1 MIGIL
6 LFVYN
11 RMVVYEIHD
20 NGGRPFRVTVR
31 DRGKG
36 KAVSVEKSMNTFKRV
51 NGKFVDIVA
60 PHKHIFDVQVEKVF
74 VGKASPGGGYDGLKP
89 SEAEGNSLLLH
100 LPDDKF
106 MYIGDY
112 IYTFEPVRGD
122 TILRYYSDIGNS
134 DVPYPYAVGK
144 THIYIML
151 DRVAVDKKV
160 FDMSEPIY
168 EQYYFPGRFG
178 KLGDT
183 EQERIKVM
191 QEATHKFRSKTIHKR
206 WFGP

>member
-1 MIGIL
+1 MLGVL
-6 LFVYN
+6 LSTLI

-31 DRGKG
+31 G
-36 KAVSVEKSMNTFKRV
+36 KAVSVEKSMNTFKKV
-51 NGKFVDIVA
+51 GGKFVDIIA
-60 PHKHIFDVQVEKVF
+60 PHKHLFDVQVEKVF

-89 SEAEGNSLLLH
+89 SEAEGNSLLLQ
-100 LPDDKF
+100 LPDNKF

-151 DRVAVDKKV
+151 DRVAVEKSA

-168 EQYYFPGRFG
+168 EQYYYPVLHG
-178 KLGDT
+178 KDK
-183 EQERIKVM
+183 ERVTAM
-191 QEATHKFRSKTIHKR
+191 EAAKHKFRSKTIHKR